1 MKWAKLMKVDE
12 GIWPYSAA
20 FCAAEKISSFKSTD
34 TVGENGEEEKKK
46 SEDLICCL
54 KFEKERCLYSAQ
66 LPSLNNNSLPLAL
79 GSHHTWQTETLG

>member
-46 SEDLICCL
+46 SEDVI
-54 KFEKERCLYSAQ
+54 
-66 LPSLNNNSLPLAL
+66 
-79 GSHHTWQTETLG
+79 